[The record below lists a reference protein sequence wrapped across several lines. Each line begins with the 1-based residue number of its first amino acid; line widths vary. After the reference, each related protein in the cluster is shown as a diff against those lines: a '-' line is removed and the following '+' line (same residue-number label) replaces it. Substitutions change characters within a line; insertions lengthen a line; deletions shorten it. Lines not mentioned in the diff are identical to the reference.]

1 MSVLCSRKPT
11 LCASQVPMRLQG
23 VRSVAQHLRADSG
36 ARLVVIDTRQ
46 ELSVHL
52 AGRAYMRRE
61 AEMPTVAMHHAGV
74 PWREVRKLEQW
85 LLEDTRASAEDW
97 ATGGMLRVLV
107 HREAKVRRCCLLTL
121 HCCLLPCHRCA
132 RLVVFALPSLPP
144 AWDLAISMRLCLS
157 AAKVEATAHFGF
169 VVFIHTAALADGGD
183 QRGGTRPRA
192 GQLCLTC
199 SQCQHWSRER
209 VAPGGVLGAC
219 SGR

>member
-1 MSVLCSRKPT
+1 
-11 LCASQVPMRLQG
+11 MRLQG

-107 HREAKVRRCCLLTL
+107 HREAKVLCCCSRCI
-121 HCCLLPCHRCA
+121 
-132 RLVVFALPSLPP
+132 VALPSLRTR
-144 AWDLAISMRLCLS
+144 SRLCPAIAS
-157 AAKVEATAHFGF
+157 TSMGPCPQHETVHFG
-169 VVFIHTAALADGGD
+169 
-183 QRGGTRPRA
+183 RR
-192 GQLCLTC
+192 
-199 SQCQHWSRER
+199 S
-209 VAPGGVLGAC
+209 
-219 SGR
+219 